1 MKFVYK
7 SSGSPS
13 RVLWVML
20 LGDDDD
26 AIRKKWNADG
36 YVCILGCSNEAG
48 RSASASASK
57 YQIMDLL
64 RSLPM
69 KDYIDNTEE
78 EDTLDSG
85 RGGYVDHPRLCD
97 LRS

>member
-1 MKFVYK
+1 
-7 SSGSPS
+7 
-13 RVLWVML
+13 ML
-20 LGDDDD
+20 LGDGDG
-26 AIRKKWNADG
+26 AIRNKWNAEG
-36 YVCILGCSNEAG
+36 YVRILGCSSEEVG
-48 RSASASASK
+48 RAAADVSK

-85 RGGYVDHPRLCD
+85 RGGYVDHPRLRFALIPLCV
-97 LRS
+97 